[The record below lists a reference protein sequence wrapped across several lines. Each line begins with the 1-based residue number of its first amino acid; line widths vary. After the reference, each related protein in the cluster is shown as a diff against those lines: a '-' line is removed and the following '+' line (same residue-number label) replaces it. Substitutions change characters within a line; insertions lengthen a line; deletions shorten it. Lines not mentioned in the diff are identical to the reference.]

1 MSGSL
6 SKRSLRVVAAVVI
19 IVIVIG
25 AGVLAYHYYSSSSS
39 STGSSPVVVGTMS
52 SSTVMTEMTTTSSSP
67 LILYSADAYVAEST
81 TLENAFTLSTGIMMV
96 PPKSAGSLV
105 LAQQISQG
113 NPVSVFISVSRSA
126 VQPLYLKNESSGWAI
141 EFASDQMAL
150 AYTNASL
157 QSSNA
162 KAVFSAYTSAVAS
175 NTTAAW
181 NNFFSILSS
190 GSVKIGIS
198 DPNADPAGYRAW
210 IVLEAAS
217 QAYAGNQSFF
227 GNKILSNKGNVTG
240 ASAADLVGPLQTG
253 QIQFLFIYKSAAT
266 ADKLNYLQLPDQVN
280 LGNPADSSFY
290 SKFSYQISTGVQKG
304 GLIALFITVPADS
317 TDTAD
322 SLQFVV
328 FVVKNSSTLL
338 SPFGLV
344 PLRPPQ
350 LYVTNSTTIPAP
362 LQQLVTQGY
371 LQPSGPL

>member
-1 MSGSL
+1 
-6 SKRSLRVVAAVVI
+6 
-19 IVIVIG
+19 
-25 AGVLAYHYYSSSSS
+25 
-39 STGSSPVVVGTMS
+39 
-52 SSTVMTEMTTTSSSP
+52 
-67 LILYSADAYVAEST
+67 
-81 TLENAFTLSTGIMMV
+81 
-96 PPKSAGSLV
+96 
-105 LAQQISQG
+105 
-113 NPVSVFISVSRSA
+113 
-126 VQPLYLKNESSGWAI
+126 
-141 EFASDQMAL
+141 MAL

-157 QSSNA
+157 QSANA
-162 KAVFSAYTSAVAS
+162 KAVVSAYNSAVVS

-181 NNFFSILSS
+181 NNFFSTLSS

-227 GNKILSNKGNVTG
+227 GNRMLSNKGNVTG

-253 QIQFLFIYKSAAT
+253 QIQFLFIYKSAAVG
-266 ADKLNYLQLPDQVN
+266 DKLNYLQLPDQVN

-290 SKFSYQISTGVQKG
+290 SKFSYTISTGVQKG

-328 FVVKNSSTLL
+328 FVVKNSATLL

-344 PLRPPQ
+344 PFRPPQ
-350 LYVTNSTTIPAP
+350 LYSTNSTTIPQP

-371 LQPSGPL
+371 LQPSGTL